1 MRTGTAGVLAWLA
14 LAAGTA
20 VPRQALRTA
29 PEGGSGKPA
38 VNMEQVM
45 KAAQLDP
52 HRSGNTGTKG
62 SKDDVAR
69 IQRRL
74 HRKKLLPKSSP
85 NDGVF
90 GTQTRSAYA
99 AWQRRLGYSGLGA
112 SGLPGPTSLKKLLGT
127 KYALYRAISAGK
139 RTTYDRHTVNAR
151 TRRMLLAAS
160 HRFGRKCRLGITQ
173 GSYNP

>member
-1 MRTGTAGVLAWLA
+1 MQSRTAGVLAGFA
-14 LAAGTA
+14 LAVGTA
-20 VPRQALRTA
+20 APAQANHPVPD
-29 PEGGSGKPA
+29 GGGGKPV

-52 HRSGNTGTKG
+52 HRGGNRGTKG

-69 IQRRL
+69 VQRRL
-74 HRKKLLPKSSP
+74 HRKHLLPKSSP

-90 GTQTRSAYA
+90 GNQTKSAYA

-127 KYALYRAISAGK
+127 RYFLWRILFGGWG
-139 RTTYDRHTVNAR
+139 VW
-151 TRRMLLAAS
+151 LA
-160 HRFGRKCRLGITQ
+160 
-173 GSYNP
+173 